1 MLSAQTEAAFSA
13 FNGLESVVIGAL
25 SITLG
30 TLISTAVSVLRQRQ
44 QELRKSLCDEASLL
58 ETIAQQHTKL
68 FRWDKGRLRRS
79 MAILSA
85 YIFEMRRSI
94 VVSKEIGAGSGTSYW
109 RAHWSA
115 QSSRVTA
122 LLDVLAECGDAI
134 TSGPNFGFSPGSA
147 AITIDKTETL
157 LVRLNAAR
165 QERRS
170 VLESAFPPGLYL
182 TMACLMASLLYCFLL
197 RADTISGSRSAT
209 LAGFLAETPVRALF
223 VFMTT
228 SFYAILQILAD
239 LDDPYS
245 GAFRVDTSVTARGT
259 ASGAPSR
266 SATSPR
272 PSRRT
277 SRPST
282 IGPTCASTTPWR
294 TPRSGG
300 KSLLIIR
307 RVAPRRTG
315 PAKTWHRR
323 APRRSSPA
331 GGARIAAQGVLR
343 GRLGEHDDAG
353 EGRGERGEARGR
365 GGASLPVFSDDIAA
379 NRPDARRDEVVV
391 VVARRGPDDE
401 RIILGDAILDVAE
414 GERERA
420 GDVVVVEPPVTPR
433 RGRAARR
440 ASGARG
446 ELAGTSGS

>member
-1 MLSAQTEAAFSA
+1 MDDAFLRRRSNDAADEGHEEDWNRFEALYGSRRRDRAERLLNAVIRQPISLVIVVVSSWCFLPRLAESRAILLSAQTEAAFSA
-13 FNGLESVVIGAL
+13 FSGLESVVIGAL

-147 AITIDKTETL
+147 AITVDKTETL

-209 LAGFLAETPVRALF
+209 LAGFLSETPVRALF

-245 GAFRVDTSVTARGT
+245 GAFRVDTSVVDRARDRVR
-259 ASGAPSR
+259 GA
-266 SATSPR
+266 
-272 PSRRT
+272 
-277 SRPST
+277 
-282 IGPTCASTTPWR
+282 
-294 TPRSGG
+294 
-300 KSLLIIR
+300 
-307 RVAPRRTG
+307 VALGDEPE
-315 PAKTWHRR
+315 AFEKDL
-323 APRRSSPA
+323 
-331 GGARIAAQGVLR
+331 AAQYY
-343 GRLGEHDDAG
+343 
-353 EGRGERGEARGR
+353 
-365 GGASLPVFSDDIAA
+365 
-379 NRPDARRDEVVV
+379 RPDMRL
-391 VVARRGPDDE
+391 DDG
-401 RIILGDAILDVAE
+401 IHLTT
-414 GERERA
+414 A
-420 GDVVVVEPPVTPR
+420 GAY
-433 RGRAARR
+433 RAARPTI
-440 ASGARG
+440 ATIIEDFEIEPVDDESEGA
-446 ELAGTSGS
+446 

>member
-1 MLSAQTEAAFSA
+1 MDDAFLRRRSNDAADEGHEEDWNRFELLYGSRRRDRAERLLNAVIRQPISLVVVVVSSWCFLPRLAESRAILLSAQTEAAFSA

-79 MAILSA
+79 MAILST

-245 GAFRVDTSVTARGT
+245 GAFRVDTSVVDRARDRVK
-259 ASGAPSR
+259 GA
-266 SATSPR
+266 
-272 PSRRT
+272 
-277 SRPST
+277 
-282 IGPTCASTTPWR
+282 
-294 TPRSGG
+294 
-300 KSLLIIR
+300 
-307 RVAPRRTG
+307 VALGDEPE
-315 PAKTWHRR
+315 AFEKDL
-323 APRRSSPA
+323 
-331 GGARIAAQGVLR
+331 AAQYYR
-343 GRLGEHDDAG
+343 PDMRLDDAL
-353 EGRGERGEARGR
+353 A
-365 GGASLPVFSDDIAA
+365 DAA
-379 NRPDARRDEVVV
+379 
-391 VVARRGPDDE
+391 
-401 RIILGDAILDVAE
+401 
-414 GERERA
+414 ERE
-420 GDVVVVEPPVTPR
+420 
-433 RGRAARR
+433 
-440 ASGARG
+440 
-446 ELAGTSGS
+446 

>member
-1 MLSAQTEAAFSA
+1 MK
-13 FNGLESVVIGAL
+13 SVVIGAL

-79 MAILSA
+79 MAILST

-228 SFYAILQILAD
+228 SFYAILQILAARRP
-239 LDDPYS
+239 LQRRVPGRHLG
-245 GAFRVDTSVTARGT
+245 GAPRAGPRQGRRRARRRARGLRE
-259 ASGAPSR
+259 GPR
-266 SATSPR
+266 GPVLSAR
-272 PSRRT
+272 H
-277 SRPST
+277 
-282 IGPTCASTTPWR
+282 
-294 TPRSGG
+294 
-300 KSLLIIR
+300 
-307 RVAPRRTG
+307 APRRR
-315 PAKTWHRR
+315 P
-323 APRRSSPA
+323 
-331 GGARIAAQGVLR
+331 GG
-343 GRLGEHDDAG
+343 
-353 EGRGERGEARGR
+353 
-365 GGASLPVFSDDIAA
+365 
-379 NRPDARRDEVVV
+379 
-391 VVARRGPDDE
+391 RRG
-401 RIILGDAILDVAE
+401 
-414 GERERA
+414 A
-420 GDVVVVEPPVTPR
+420 GV
-433 RGRAARR
+433 R
-440 ASGARG
+440 AS
-446 ELAGTSGS
+446 

>member
-1 MLSAQTEAAFSA
+1 MDDAFLRRRSNDAADEGHEEDWNRFEALYGSRRRDRAERLLNAVIRQPISLVVVVVSSWCFLPRLAESRAILLSAQTEAAFSA
-13 FNGLESVVIGAL
+13 FSGLESVVIGAL

-209 LAGFLAETPVRALF
+209 LAGFLSETPVRALF

-245 GAFRVDTSVTARGT
+245 GAFRVDTSVVTRARNRVK
-259 ASGAPSR
+259 GA
-266 SATSPR
+266 
-272 PSRRT
+272 
-277 SRPST
+277 
-282 IGPTCASTTPWR
+282 
-294 TPRSGG
+294 
-300 KSLLIIR
+300 
-307 RVAPRRTG
+307 VALGDEPE
-315 PAKTWHRR
+315 AFEKDL
-323 APRRSSPA
+323 
-331 GGARIAAQGVLR
+331 AAQYYR
-343 GRLGEHDDAG
+343 PDMRLDDALADAA
-353 EGRGERGEARGR
+353 ERG
-365 GGASLPVFSDDIAA
+365 
-379 NRPDARRDEVVV
+379 
-391 VVARRGPDDE
+391 
-401 RIILGDAILDVAE
+401 
-414 GERERA
+414 
-420 GDVVVVEPPVTPR
+420 
-433 RGRAARR
+433 
-440 ASGARG
+440 
-446 ELAGTSGS
+446 

>member
-1 MLSAQTEAAFSA
+1 MDDAFLRRRSNDAADEGHEEDWNRFELLYGSRRRDRAERLLNAVIRQPISLVVVVVSSWCFLPRLAESRAILLSAQTEAAFSA
-13 FNGLESVVIGAL
+13 FSGLESVVIGAL

-79 MAILSA
+79 MAILST

-245 GAFRVDTSVTARGT
+245 GAFRVDTSVVDRARDRVR
-259 ASGAPSR
+259 GA
-266 SATSPR
+266 
-272 PSRRT
+272 
-277 SRPST
+277 
-282 IGPTCASTTPWR
+282 
-294 TPRSGG
+294 
-300 KSLLIIR
+300 
-307 RVAPRRTG
+307 VALGDEPE
-315 PAKTWHRR
+315 AFEKDL
-323 APRRSSPA
+323 
-331 GGARIAAQGVLR
+331 AAQYYR
-343 GRLGEHDDAG
+343 PDMRLDDALADAA
-353 EGRGERGEARGR
+353 ERG
-365 GGASLPVFSDDIAA
+365 
-379 NRPDARRDEVVV
+379 
-391 VVARRGPDDE
+391 
-401 RIILGDAILDVAE
+401 
-414 GERERA
+414 
-420 GDVVVVEPPVTPR
+420 
-433 RGRAARR
+433 
-440 ASGARG
+440 
-446 ELAGTSGS
+446 